1 MPEFDE
7 QAGLDLGDYIRIV
20 RKNWL
25 LILVSTVL
33 GAIGAGAFSL
43 ALTPQYEASTSMYVS
58 VRSAQAT
65 TGDLNQGSTY
75 ARQAVLSYVDVI
87 GSAVVLSRVIDDLSL
102 EETPKELGKSITAS
116 SPTNS
121 VLLNVTVTRADP
133 EEAAAIADS
142 IGENF
147 AYVVANVLEKPE
159 SGEPSTVHIETIEPA
174 VAPEDPSSPNLILNL
189 ALGLMLGLMFGLG
202 AAVLRT
208 ALDTRV
214 RRVEDI
220 TRLTD
225 LPILAGILDDPNA
238 TKHRL
243 IEQSNP
249 TAPRSES
256 FRSLRTAMQF
266 ANVDNAPRS
275 FLVTSAAPGEGKT
288 TVSTNLAIALAQA
301 GASVALIDADLRK
314 PSVARYMGLEG
325 AVGLS
330 NVLAGLVDVDEVLQ
344 QWGRTTLSILP
355 AGHIPPNPSEL
366 LGSDTMRDTLA
377 ELTTRF
383 DYVIIDSPP
392 VLSIT
397 DAVVVS
403 RLAGGT
409 MLVAA
414 SGIARRNEVA
424 AALDALDGAA
434 QRVVGVVMTHMPLTG
449 PDAYGY
455 ARYEYRRAEVE
466 PTGGR
471 RVKVTDED
479 AAVERVLKDPLG
491 WLDGKPDDVP
501 SRHAR

>member
-1 MPEFDE
+1 MPEVDE
-7 QAGLDLGDYIRIV
+7 QAGMDLGDYIRIV

-25 LILVSTVL
+25 LIALATIL
-33 GAIGAGAFSL
+33 GAAGAGLYSL
-43 ALTPQYEASTSMYVS
+43 TLTPQYEASTSMYVS

-65 TGDLNQGSTY
+65 TGDMNQGSTY
-75 ARQAVLSYVDVI
+75 ARQAVLSYVEVM
-87 GSAVVLSRVIDDLSL
+87 GSAVVLNRVIDDLDL
-102 EETPKELGKSITAS
+102 EETPRQLAGSIQAD

-121 VLLNVTVTRADP
+121 VLLNVTVTRSDP

-142 IGENF
+142 VAKNF
-147 AYVVANVLEKPE
+147 AHVVSNVLEKPE
-159 SGEPSTVHIETIEPA
+159 SGQPSTVKIETIEPA
-174 VAPEDPSSPNLILNL
+174 VAPTSPSSPNTTRNV
-189 ALGLMLGLMFGLG
+189 ALGLMLGLMAGLG

-225 LPILAGILDDPNA
+225 VPILAGILDDPHAN
-238 TKHRL
+238 KHRL
-243 IEQSNP
+243 IVQSNP

-256 FRSLRTAMQF
+256 FRSLRTAIQF
-266 ANVDNAPRS
+266 VNVDNAPRS

-288 TVSTNLAIALAQA
+288 TISTNLAIALAQS
-301 GASVALIDADLRK
+301 GASVVLVDADMRK

-330 NVLAGLVDVDEVLQ
+330 NVLAGLVDVDDVLQ
-344 QWGRTTLSILP
+344 QWGRTTLSVLP

-366 LGSDTMRDTLA
+366 LGSATMRNVLA

-392 VLSIT
+392 VLAIT

-414 SGIARRNEVA
+414 SGVARKNEVA
-424 AALDALDGAA
+424 AALDALDGVA

-455 ARYEYRRAEVE
+455 ARYEYRRAEAE

-471 RVKVTDED
+471 RVKSTE
-479 AAVERVLKDPLG
+479 AAPAERVLKDPLG
-491 WLDGKPDDVP
+491 WLEGKPDDVP